1 MFQPFIWNLSLFTTI
16 CSVRTP
22 TVEIVAKTFGMTIQ
36 MKPILQ
42 FFDIVLI
49 VSRIIFILQG

>member
-16 CSVRTP
+16 RSVRTP
-22 TVEIVAKTFGMTIQ
+22 TAEIVDKNLGMTIQ

-42 FFDIVLI
+42 YFDIVLI